1 MVYPTQYLCSI
12 FFSFIFV
19 INWCSIGIKLAS
31 RNETKLTTKEITLNS
46 CRTKFKKFNANKAI
60 RWHDYETYEGGTTK
74 FLGCSP

>member
-31 RNETKLTTKEITLNS
+31 RNETELTTKQIT
-46 CRTKFKKFNANKAI
+46 
-60 RWHDYETYEGGTTK
+60 
-74 FLGCSP
+74 